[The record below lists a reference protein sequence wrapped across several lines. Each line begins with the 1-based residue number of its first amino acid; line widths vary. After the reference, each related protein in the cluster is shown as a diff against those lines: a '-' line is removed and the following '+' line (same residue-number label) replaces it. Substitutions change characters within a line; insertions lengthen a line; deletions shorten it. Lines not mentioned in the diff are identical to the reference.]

1 MDLNGIISEST
12 IQMGALVLSIL
23 KILIGEIRSS
33 SAATKKINAEYG
45 CMIVYYI
52 VRGVVLS
59 STKIKQLKFLLAK
72 KHGIDPKRI
81 DDIYTVLMN
90 MYSTYMSSDVY
101 TESQKECFEDNFKKY
116 AKQYREPWQSNA
128 VLLRTFLK
136 DAGTVTVVMF
146 TIVYT
151 YIFFA
156 DLELTFHEEMMI
168 AFALWSYSITINL
181 LIQPMSYYFE
191 KRRRVKKLRCARR
204 FIKQLC
210 REPRCVV

>member
-33 SAATKKINAEYG
+33 SATTKKINSEYG

-59 STKIKQLKFLLAK
+59 STKIKQLKFLSAK

-90 MYSTYMSSDVY
+90 MYSTYMSSDAY
-101 TESQKECFEDNFKKY
+101 TESQKERFEDNFKKY

-151 YIFFA
+151 YIFLA

-181 LIQPMSYYFE
+181 LIQPISYYFE

>member
-33 SAATKKINAEYG
+33 SATTKKINAEYG

-101 TESQKECFEDNFKKY
+101 TESQKERFEDNFKKY

-151 YIFFA
+151 YIFLA

-181 LIQPMSYYFE
+181 LIQPISYYFE

>member
-191 KRRRVKKLRCARR
+191 KLRCARR